1 MARRRKLWIP
11 ASLLLVLAAAGIGIR
26 LYLASDHFHRWLR
39 ATVTQALESRFPVQI
54 RLGSLEIGLLRGVLE
69 IQDLVIAGKN
79 QPEGTPAIHLD
90 RVRLNFSWLA
100 APSPKIGLDELE
112 VDGLDLQLRREGNGR
127 LNILNLFA
135 PAPKPGGPVF
145 SPVRLGIG
153 RIVLTRARVTYEDQ
167 TVEFATDAG
176 GFDVEL
182 AYLPDPP
189 AYAGSIHLKDLV
201 FQIKDYRVPL
211 NTFAARFRLSEN
223 RLDLD
228 PADLA
233 SDLVAV
239 HLEGSIHDLRELA
252 YSFAAEIRTDP
263 SRFTDPDLA
272 SHFGP
277 SEVTVIGELEGRRG
291 DFELRGHLT
300 SPRIEVQ
307 QIGLSDFRCGIMMN
321 RQGVRYHDAA
331 FRILGGTG
339 GASGYLAFSDEDVS
353 SAQLRAVG
361 IQLQSILTNWGVRFP
376 LARAAGDLTA
386 EVSWAGLDVPQMRG
400 QGALTC
406 SGSLLNDLGGKLVEF
421 NGGAEISIAGDHV
434 RAASGS
440 LRTPQGV
447 GEFTAEVDF
456 DGAYRVSGQLAWPQG
471 DEVEAILYGWE
482 LIPTEEPFSFY
493 PRLEGPLEATV
504 LLEGA
509 PGDPLTAEGR
519 FRAAGTLVRGRSW
532 GAMAGSYRYR
542 EDRLAVSGISID
554 GSPIH
559 LTGSLDLRTDPFSL
573 AHANLEIRDTA
584 ADLLLDLAAVD
595 WHLESGRIWGTL
607 EWSAEEGGK
616 ASGELEVR
624 SLALSGFPEVSLRS
638 RYRFGQGRISA
649 DALQAEV
656 LGGQVRGRLRYIL
669 DDRTMEAELQG
680 EALDLAQLPWQET
693 LPVSGRADIQLHA
706 TGSLESPQLSA
717 TLTAPAVQLGGHR
730 IETVRF
736 RGEPFQRGLRGELEF
751 HLLGEPLHVTGTVG
765 FDQGY
770 PFRLELPLKLMDPGE
785 LLRRFRP
792 DLDLP
797 QVEGELR
804 GRLTVEGQLEQREQ
818 LRAELLL
825 EHLRLGTSTFQ
836 LSLESPVQLRWSD
849 GVLRVPPARLVGTQ
863 TNVAL
868 EGSVEFGDRKQLDL
882 AVAGKVDLQLL
893 DLFLPEVRT
902 TGEVQ
907 LETRIAGPLDGPRV
921 VGTARVSRGTLA
933 GPELPLQVQR
943 ADGNLRFTATQIA
956 VDDMLLQTTYG
967 PLTLTGGIFLE
978 GLTPTRWQLNAFGYG
993 LTVPYPKDV
1002 NTVVDVDLD
1011 LIRNLDS
1018 YLLAGVIYVRAAE
1031 YTRNLTVPELIYS
1044 FASAQTDLPSEPT
1057 FADQVGLDLTVEAY
1071 QSLRINNN
1079 LARIVGSGELS
1090 VIGTLGEPVVLG
1102 SITIDEGNLRLEGND
1117 YEITRGTVS
1126 FNNPRRTTPFLNFE
1140 AETQVREFAVT
1151 LSVRGP
1157 VDQFQINFRSDPPL
1171 STPSIVSL
1179 LAAGQT
1185 QEEIFGT
1192 ERADQTDTSTLMAYS
1207 AGTLLSKTLGEV
1219 VENQTSRLF
1228 GFERFSIDPF
1238 VDDTR
1243 GRDPGARITLGK
1255 QLTRELGITYISS
1268 LGNNFQDQTV
1278 IIQYRLTDW
1287 LTAVGSSSPGEG
1299 TIAVDFKIKKRF

>member
-1 MARRRKLWIP
+1 
-11 ASLLLVLAAAGIGIR
+11 
-26 LYLASDHFHRWLR
+26 
-39 ATVTQALESRFPVQI
+39 
-54 RLGSLEIGLLRGVLE
+54 
-69 IQDLVIAGKN
+69 
-79 QPEGTPAIHLD
+79 
-90 RVRLNFSWLA
+90 
-100 APSPKIGLDELE
+100 
-112 VDGLDLQLRREGNGR
+112 
-127 LNILNLFA
+127 
-135 PAPKPGGPVF
+135 
-145 SPVRLGIG
+145 
-153 RIVLTRARVTYEDQ
+153 
-167 TVEFATDAG
+167 
-176 GFDVEL
+176 
-182 AYLPDPP
+182 
-189 AYAGSIHLKDLV
+189 
-201 FQIKDYRVPL
+201 
-211 NTFAARFRLSEN
+211 
-223 RLDLD
+223 
-228 PADLA
+228 
-233 SDLVAV
+233 
-239 HLEGSIHDLRELA
+239 
-252 YSFAAEIRTDP
+252 
-263 SRFTDPDLA
+263 
-272 SHFGP
+272 
-277 SEVTVIGELEGRRG
+277 
-291 DFELRGHLT
+291 
-300 SPRIEVQ
+300 
-307 QIGLSDFRCGIMMN
+307 
-321 RQGVRYHDAA
+321 
-331 FRILGGTG
+331 
-339 GASGYLAFSDEDVS
+339 
-353 SAQLRAVG
+353 
-361 IQLQSILTNWGVRFP
+361 
-376 LARAAGDLTA
+376 
-386 EVSWAGLDVPQMRG
+386 
-400 QGALTC
+400 
-406 SGSLLNDLGGKLVEF
+406 
-421 NGGAEISIAGDHV
+421 
-434 RAASGS
+434 
-440 LRTPQGV
+440 
-447 GEFTAEVDF
+447 
-456 DGAYRVSGQLAWPQG
+456 
-471 DEVEAILYGWE
+471 
-482 LIPTEEPFSFY
+482 
-493 PRLEGPLEATV
+493 
-504 LLEGA
+504 
-509 PGDPLTAEGR
+509 
-519 FRAAGTLVRGRSW
+519 
-532 GAMAGSYRYR
+532 
-542 EDRLAVSGISID
+542 
-554 GSPIH
+554 
-559 LTGSLDLRTDPFSL
+559 
-573 AHANLEIRDTA
+573 
-584 ADLLLDLAAVD
+584 
-595 WHLESGRIWGTL
+595 
-607 EWSAEEGGK
+607 
-616 ASGELEVR
+616 
-624 SLALSGFPEVSLRS
+624 
-638 RYRFGQGRISA
+638 
-649 DALQAEV
+649 
-656 LGGQVRGRLRYIL
+656 
-669 DDRTMEAELQG
+669 
-680 EALDLAQLPWQET
+680 LAQLPWQET